1 MIALNKN
8 IDNIVYTIY
17 NKAMSKVKFR
27 EIKGRNVQYLEEGGK
42 WTSTGKSSI
51 AEAKEWYYSGKGKR
65 DIKLIDIADG
75 IFTDR
80 SDGSYIDIMQKT
92 GRIQS
97 EEALYIYNVF
107 LKTYILP
114 HLGNIKIRDISS
126 PMVQSWYINLKKTD
140 GKDMVN
146 AYRNNI
152 LEVLS
157 LIMKWAMYNGI
168 IDHNPVSDIYRMPSD
183 NSGRRAFSNEELKLM
198 FPEDKDRL
206 ISIWGNI
213 KNACYFLIFRDTG
226 WRPGEILSITPFNI
240 LDEYKAISTTSSFDS
255 FSKKIKN
262 SIKTTKKGSKYK
274 IGFLSDFTYSLLKDI
289 CSTIEYDKYVFED
302 EYGIIPTSKH
312 MLNIFH
318 RSLDSIGID
327 SEGRPQYSLR
337 TTFMTNISNTMS
349 KDKVMLLMG
358 HKQWRECYDKRTAE
372 DLIKNFK
379 TM

>member
-1 MIALNKN
+1 
-8 IDNIVYTIY
+8 
-17 NKAMSKVKFR
+17 MSKVRFR

-42 WTSTGKSSI
+42 WTSTGKGSI

-65 DIKLIDIADG
+65 DIKLVDIADA

-226 WRPGEILSITPFNI
+226 WRPGAILSITPVNI
-240 LDEYKAISTTSSFDS
+240 LDEYKAISTTS
-255 FSKKIKN
+255 
-262 SIKTTKKGSKYK
+262 
-274 IGFLSDFTYSLLKDI
+274 
-289 CSTIEYDKYVFED
+289 
-302 EYGIIPTSKH
+302 
-312 MLNIFH
+312 
-318 RSLDSIGID
+318 
-327 SEGRPQYSLR
+327 
-337 TTFMTNISNTMS
+337 
-349 KDKVMLLMG
+349 
-358 HKQWRECYDKRTAE
+358 
-372 DLIKNFK
+372 
-379 TM
+379 

>member
-1 MIALNKN
+1 
-8 IDNIVYTIY
+8 
-17 NKAMSKVKFR
+17 MSKVRFR

-65 DIKLIDIADG
+65 DIKLVDIADG

-168 IDHNPVSDIYRMPSD
+168 IDHNPVSDIYRMPVD

-358 HKQWRECYDKRTAE
+358 HKQWRECYDTRTAE